1 MAALHHAR
9 FPRTIF
15 HVDMDAFFVSV
26 EELYDPSLKGKAV
39 VVGGQRDERGV
50 VSAASY
56 EARKFGVHSAMPL
69 RTAAKMC
76 PHAIFVNGHP
86 ERYRECSEKVYKVL
100 GTFSPQVEMASI
112 DEAYLDMTGTER
124 LHGPP
129 LKAAHTLHQRM
140 KAETGLNC
148 SVGIGT
154 SRLIAKVS
162 SAQAKPNGVL
172 WIVPGEEAK
181 FLAPLDVREIPGV
194 GKVMERHLHALGIKK
209 VGDLAKLEED
219 ELEDRFGKW
228 GLALAGKAR
237 GEDAGGWFDT
247 EVGEDLDAKSISH
260 EHTYNEDTA
269 DAGQLEATLM
279 RLSEM
284 VGRRLRESNFHARTV
299 QLKLRYKDFTT
310 ITRAHTL
317 AAPTQ
322 LDTEI
327 FEQIRALFRKNWK
340 KGMQV
345 RLLGVHASSFTT
357 QAGPDRSARRQPP
370 AALER
375 CAGRR
380 RSPARQVRRVQRRTR
395 RRHARKLPRA
405 HSRESGRPSRQRQ
418 APQFLSAG
426 APRLQNSSHAKSF
439 ILTALP
445 DGGNIQTPIVFVVC
459 PTSRGLLGVQ
469 ASGLQ
474 QALGLCLSPTES
486 QREEVQC

>member
-1 MAALHHAR
+1 MAAAQQPA

-26 EELYDPSLKGKAV
+26 EELFDPSLKGKAV

-69 RTAAKMC
+69 RTAAKQC

-86 ERYRECSEKVYKVL
+86 ERYRECSQKVYKVL
-100 GTFSPQVEMASI
+100 GMFSPQVEMASV
-112 DEAYLDMTGTER
+112 DEAYLDMTGTDR

-129 LKAAHTLHQRM
+129 LKAAHKLHQRM
-140 KAETGLNC
+140 KADTGLNC

-172 WIVPGEEAK
+172 YIVPGEEAK

-194 GKVMERHLHALGIKK
+194 GKVMESHLHALGIRK
-209 VGDLAKLEED
+209 VGDLAKLEEG
-219 ELEDRFGKW
+219 ELEERFGKW
-228 GLALAGKAR
+228 GLTLAGKSR
-237 GEDAGGWFDT
+237 GEDAGGWFDN
-247 EVGEDLDAKSISH
+247 EVGADLDAKSISH

-269 DAGQLEATLM
+269 DVAQLESTLM

-284 VGRRLRESNFHARTV
+284 VGRRLRESNVHARTV

-317 AAPTQ
+317 ASPTQ

-327 FEQIRALFRKNWK
+327 FEHIRALFRKNWK
-340 KGMQV
+340 KGVQV
-345 RLLGVHASSFTT
+345 RLLGVHASSF
-357 QAGPDRSARRQPP
+357 ARQPDQINLIDGNRRERWKNALAAADRLRDKFGESSVSLAAGMRGTFRERTHENP
-370 AALER
+370 A
-375 CAGRR
+375 G
-380 RSPARQVRRVQRRTR
+380 
-395 RRHARKLPRA
+395 LPGK
-405 HSRESGRPSRQRQ
+405 SR
-418 APQFLSAG
+418 
-426 APRLQNSSHAKSF
+426 NK
-439 ILTALP
+439 
-445 DGGNIQTPIVFVVC
+445 
-459 PTSRGLLGVQ
+459 
-469 ASGLQ
+469 
-474 QALGLCLSPTES
+474 
-486 QREEVQC
+486 